1 MENSSNT
8 QSSSAGII
16 ALVCGIVSIV
26 MCWVPLVGL
35 ACSIIGII
43 FGSRGMK
50 NNQGK
55 GLAIAGLVTGIIG
68 LILSAFY
75 TIFWIWYGTFLSYLF
90 SF

>member
-1 MENSSNT
+1 MENGSNA

-35 ACSIIGII
+35 VSAIIGIV
-43 FGSRGMK
+43 FGSKGMK
-50 NNQGK
+50 IAQGK
-55 GLAIAGLVTGIIG
+55 GMAIAGLVTGIIG